1 MKKIRTKIIAVLIL
15 TVFIPL
21 VPISLVVL
29 NLIQRSYQI
38 GVHPQIESALENGVY
53 FSKSLYDIQR
63 THLLKSL
70 ELMGRSLSS
79 SYQIPR
85 TQGEL
90 FDSAGFDTLYW
101 EFRALALLDKEG
113 DVLAEAN
120 YQTSEQLVFDRRILK
135 ELQLQPQKGI
145 VISDRQNNV
154 YSAIVEM
161 PQDRFLVLQAA
172 MKPTFMS
179 ASDHLLRVHQIYQS
193 LDLARDSLIKS
204 FLYTFLFIAGILL
217 VLVVLAGIWMSSRIT
232 APISVLVEGTSELGK
247 GNLDFRLPE
256 DNGRDE
262 LSQLV
267 REFNRM
273 ARQLKTNQE
282 RMLYLEKMSAWQQ
295 MARKIAHELKNPLT
309 PIQLTI
315 QQLVDKYPED
325 NEEYFKLLKECSGII
340 QEEIGSLRRLVTEF
354 SEFGRLPQ
362 PSPVKA
368 NLNELIREV
377 SGLYGSRIELRLD
390 DHLKS
395 TVFDPDRMR
404 RVLVNL
410 IENAIQADAAEHPII
425 ISTQLEDAQ
434 IIVKVKDRGKGIDPQ
449 LLPRIFEPYVSGK
462 KEGTGLGLAT
472 TRLFIEEQQGYIRV
486 ESHPGEG
493 SEFIIELPLE
503 TDKNLRNHE
512 YTDR

>member
-1 MKKIRTKIIAVLIL
+1 MKKIRTKIVAVLVL

-70 ELMGRSLSS
+70 ELMGHSFSG

-85 TQGEL
+85 TRGEL
-90 FDSAGFDTLYW
+90 FNNAGFDTLYW
-101 EFRALALLDKEG
+101 EFRALALLDKQG
-113 DVLAEAN
+113 DVLVAEQ
-120 YQTSEQLVFDRRILK
+120 YYSEKAFVFDSRILK
-135 ELQLQPQKGI
+135 ELKSQSQKGM
-145 VISDRQNNV
+145 VVSDRQNNV
-154 YSAIVEM
+154 YSAVVEL
-161 PQDRFLVLQAA
+161 PPDRFLVLQAA
-172 MKPTFMS
+172 MKPAFMS

-232 APISVLVEGTSELGK
+232 APVSGLVKGTSELGK
-247 GNLDFRLPE
+247 GNLGFRLPE

-282 RMLYLEKMSAWQQ
+282 RMLYLEKMGAWQQ
-295 MARKIAHELKNPLT
+295 MARKIAHEIKNPLT

-325 NEEYFKLLKECSGII
+325 NDKYSELLKECSGII

-354 SEFGRLPQ
+354 SEFGRLPE
-362 PSPVKA
+362 PSLIMA

-390 DHLKS
+390 DHIKS

-410 IENAIQADAAEHPII
+410 IENAIQADAAEHPVV
-425 ISTQLEDAQ
+425 ISTQLEDAH
-434 IIVKVKDRGKGIDPQ
+434 IILKVKDRGKGIDPR

-462 KEGTGLGLAT
+462 KEGTGLGLAI
-472 TRLFIEEQQGYIRV
+472 TRLFIEEQQGCVSV

>member
-1 MKKIRTKIIAVLIL
+1 MKKIRTKIVAVLII

-38 GVHPQIESALENGVY
+38 GVHPQIESALENGIY

-70 ELMGRSLSS
+70 ELLGHSFSASRD
-79 SYQIPR
+79 IPR
-85 TQGEL
+85 TQADL
-90 FDSAGFDTLYW
+90 FNSVGLDTLYW
-101 EFRALALLDKEG
+101 EFRALLLLDEQG

-120 YQTSEQLVFDRRILK
+120 YQTGEPLVFDRRILK
-135 ELQLQPQKGI
+135 ELQSQPQQGI
-145 VISDRQNNV
+145 VVSDRQNNM
-154 YSAIVEM
+154 YSAVVKV
-161 PQDRFLVLQAA
+161 QSDRFLVLQAA
-172 MKPTFMS
+172 MKQIYMS

-204 FLYTFLFIAGILL
+204 FLYTFLLIAGILL

-232 APISVLVEGTSELGK
+232 APISRLVEGTSELGK

-267 REFNRM
+267 RQFNRM

-282 RMLYLEKMSAWQQ
+282 RMLYLEKMAAWQQ
-295 MARKIAHELKNPLT
+295 MARKIAHEVKNPLT

-325 NEEYFKLLKECSGII
+325 NKEYSKLLKECSGII
-340 QEEIGSLRRLVTEF
+340 QDEIGSLRRLVTEF
-354 SEFGRLPQ
+354 SEFGRLPE
-362 PSPVKA
+362 PAPVKA

-390 DHLKS
+390 DHIKS
-395 TVFDPDRMR
+395 SLFDPDRMR

-410 IENAIQADAAEHPII
+410 IENAIQADPAEHPVI
-425 ISTQLEDAQ
+425 ISTQLQDNQ
-434 IIVKVKDRGKGIDPQ
+434 IILKVVDRGEGIAPQ

-462 KEGTGLGLAT
+462 KEGTGLGLAI
-472 TRLFIEEQQGYIRV
+472 TRLFIEEQQGSIRV
-486 ESHPGEG
+486 ESHQGEG
-493 SEFIIELPLE
+493 SEFIIEIPLE
-503 TDKNLRNHE
+503 ADKKSE
-512 YTDR
+512 KP